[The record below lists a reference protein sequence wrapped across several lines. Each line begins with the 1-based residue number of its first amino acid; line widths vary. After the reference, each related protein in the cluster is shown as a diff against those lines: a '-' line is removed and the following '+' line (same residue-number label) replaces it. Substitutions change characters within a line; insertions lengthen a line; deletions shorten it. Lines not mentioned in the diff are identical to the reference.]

1 MPTTHI
7 LETAGEVCPFP
18 LNEAKAAIATI
29 PSGDLLRIDFDCTQ
43 ATEAI
48 PRWAAE
54 NGYPVTAFE
63 RVGMP
68 AGRSPSPSPD
78 ITDIPPM
85 GAVSHCGQFPQEGRR
100 GKHGR

>member
-1 MPTTHI
+1 MATTHS

-54 NGYPVTAFE
+54 SGYPVTAFE
-63 RVGMP
+63 RVGD
-68 AGRSPSPSPD
+68 AGWT
-78 ITDIPPM
+78 ITVAKP
-85 GAVSHCGQFPQEGRR
+85 
-100 GKHGR
+100 